1 MWLNIL
7 KHWLFGTKKIALLG
21 NDLWRINMGQISVSP
36 NELLTLRDDTHTHK
50 SSSQPPPRLC
60 CSQRRSRGCVRVWGE
75 RVKFWLGQM
84 LGADQ
89 KCPHFLLFPV
99 LYSVKRTK
107 ERGDHKG
114 GDISLRD
121 LVTSAFTPLFTEPLC
136 SAAPSSL
143 DLWFSKWGPHT
154 TTTSILR
161 TCQKRTSLGPRLRFT
176 ESETLG
182 LGPGMRTEVWEPL
195 LFNPVIKES
204 KSPTI

>member
-21 NDLWRINMGQISVSP
+21 NDLWRINVGQISVSP
-36 NELLTLRDDTHTHK
+36 NELLMLRDDTHTHK
-50 SSSQPPPRLC
+50 SSSQPPPPLR

-107 ERGDHKG
+107 ERDDHKG
-114 GDISLRD
+114 GDILLRD
-121 LVTSAFTPLFTEPLC
+121 LITSALTPPFTELLC

-143 DLWFSKWGPHT
+143 DQGFSKWGPHT
-154 TTTSILR
+154 NTTSILR
-161 TCQKRTSLGPRLRFT
+161 TCQKCTSLGPRLRFT

-182 LGPGMRTEVWEPL
+182 LGPRTHTEVWEPL
-195 LFNPVIKES
+195 LSKPVMRRVKV
-204 KSPTI
+204 P